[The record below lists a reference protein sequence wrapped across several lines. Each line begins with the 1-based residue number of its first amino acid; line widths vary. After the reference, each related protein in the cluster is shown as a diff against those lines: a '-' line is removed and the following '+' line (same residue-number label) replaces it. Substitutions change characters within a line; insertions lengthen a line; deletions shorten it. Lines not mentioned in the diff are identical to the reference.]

1 MIHGYDD
8 QGSRFGPTGNFENW
22 WSDADREAFEARAA
36 GLVEQFAAYEV
47 LPGLKVNGNLTLGE
61 NIADLGGLA
70 VAYDAM
76 TAATAGMPDPMIDGL
91 SRDQRIYIGYA
102 VFYRAKWAPDSLTE
116 MDKRDPHAQS
126 EFRTTG
132 AVPNRLAFAAA
143 IHCIHGD
150 KM

>member
-36 GLVEQFAAYEV
+36 GLVEQFDAYEV

-76 TAATAGMPDPMIDGL
+76 KFASASKPDRKNDCL
-91 SRDQRIYIGYA
+91 NRDQSLFLGYTG
-102 VFYRAKWAPDSLTE
+102 VHCGKWVL
-116 MDKRDPHAQS
+116 
-126 EFRTTG
+126 
-132 AVPNRLAFAAA
+132 N
-143 IHCIHGD
+143 
-150 KM
+150 

>member
-36 GLVEQFAAYEV
+36 GLVEQFDAYEV

-76 TAATAGMPDPMIDGL
+76 KAAPAGMPDPMIDGL
-91 SRDQRIYIGYA
+91 SRDQQIG
-102 VFYRAKWAPDSLTE
+102 RASCRE
-116 MDKRDPHAQS
+116 RVCQY
-126 EFRTTG
+126 
-132 AVPNRLAFAAA
+132 V
-143 IHCIHGD
+143 
-150 KM
+150 